1 MKMEYGP
8 FKSLPCP
15 PGHKILS
22 IWNEMK
28 RTHFTV
34 QIYSWML
41 DLTMC
46 TTLLSYD
53 LLEIQA
59 YIY

>member
-15 PGHKILS
+15 PRHKILS

-46 TTLLSYD
+46 TTLLSYV